1 MHISGPRVCLQLKV
15 YIYHALKFDLWFQLV
30 CGMWLSQQRSQNELQ
45 LDDMEVR
52 VKGVN
57 IRANG
62 IVQETEMN
70 SE

>member
-1 MHISGPRVCLQLKV
+1 MPPTQGV

-57 IRANG
+57 ICANG
-62 IVQETEMN
+62 IVQETEIN